1 MKKLIKTMA
10 AVTAAV
16 LTLSFVACSYD
27 GANLGANNSKDGPNR
42 DVEKYA
48 DGLKSKGDNSSNG
61 EENNNEDDDD
71 DDDSDSDK

>member
-27 GANLGANNSKDGPNR
+27 GNVNATAGVDR
-42 DVEKYA
+42 EEVDVAEYA
-48 DGLKSKGDNSSNG
+48 DNLMKEKDEGGD
-61 EENNNEDDDD
+61 
-71 DDDSDSDK
+71 